1 MCPKQRDNAWHK
13 AWQLAS
19 TEFIFKKYR
28 TSPKKKIES
37 SLQASAAPFEAK
49 VTSVRD
55 LRLQDRAEGFYL
67 ALRERGTNQLSLEKE
82 TVVV

>member
-1 MCPKQRDNAWHK
+1 MAQGMAIGKHGVY
-13 AWQLAS
+13 
-19 TEFIFKKYR
+19 IKKYR
-28 TSPKKKIES
+28 TSPKKKKIES

-55 LRLQDRAEGFYL
+55 LRLQDGAEGFYL
-67 ALRERGTNQLSLEKE
+67 ALREGGTNQLSLEKE